1 MQFHSNAKI
10 QAIMVNDAKNLVI
23 VITGVSSAKTTV
35 FARMEAFVILSMV
48 LASAHQASSANIV

>member
-1 MQFHSNAKI
+1 
-10 QAIMVNDAKNLVI
+10 MVNDAKNLVI